1 LGSIRLGLPML
12 AAAALAFT
20 VLSVIEGR
28 PARTMLTPPIPAPE
42 SPFRTRVAGL
52 GVVEP
57 KSETVAIAT
66 DLGGVVKRI
75 YVADGQWVAAG
86 APLFALDDRDYRA
99 ALADADANVQAREAA
114 LKTIAHQIQS
124 QQAQIAQE
132 QAKRDAAVAQLGLA
146 RTTRDRDT
154 VLANEQL
161 ISRQL
166 FDSATADEQT
176 ADATAAAAAA
186 GLIAAQ
192 RQSDVLAAQQIEA
205 QALLKEAQASRQR
218 AAITLDKSVV
228 RAPIDATVLKVNIHP
243 GEYAQPGVLTTP
255 LLTLGALDQLHLRV
269 EVDQEDAWRIA
280 AGAPA
285 IALVRGNPS
294 LRTPLKFV
302 RFEPMVV
309 PKHSLSGTDD
319 RVDTRVL
326 EAIYSFDPSRFP
338 ARVGQELDVFIA
350 APSAVPELPVATRQ
364 DPVQH

>member
-1 LGSIRLGLPML
+1 MRFGLPML
-12 AAAALAFT
+12 AAAALAFS

-42 SPFRTRVAGL
+42 SPFRTRVAAL

-75 YVADGQWVAAG
+75 YVIDGQRVGIG

-99 ALADADANVQAREAA
+99 ALADADANVQAREAS
-114 LKTIAHQIQS
+114 LKTIARQILS
-124 QQAQIAQE
+124 QGAQIAEE
-132 QAKRDAAVAQLGLA
+132 QAKQQAALAREGLA
-146 RTTRDRDT
+146 RTTRGRDA
-154 VLANEQL
+154 VLAREQL
-161 ISRQL
+161 ISPQD
-166 FDSATADEQT
+166 FDNAIADEQA
-176 ADATAAAAAA
+176 ADATAAGAKAS
-186 GLIAAQ
+186 LIAAQ
-192 RQSDVLAAQQIEA
+192 GQRDVLAAQQIEA
-205 QALLKEAQASRQR
+205 QAMLKEAQATRQR
-218 AAITLDKSVV
+218 AVITLDRSVV
-228 RAPIDATVLKVNIHP
+228 RAPIDATVLRVNIHV
-243 GEYAQPGVLTTP
+243 GEYAQPGVLAAP
-255 LLTLGALDQLHLRV
+255 LLTLGALDELHLRV
-269 EVDQEDAWRIA
+269 EMDEEDAWRIA

-294 LRTPLKFV
+294 LRTALKFV

-319 RVDTRVL
+319 RVDTRVV

-350 APSAVPELPVATRQ
+350 APSAVPEVSAATSQQPVE
-364 DPVQH
+364 H